1 MARVIALEKGHD
13 GVAVREV
20 GEEFDVDLDA
30 TKFKGCT
37 WFVEKDKA
45 PTPKAA
51 NAKARPPGAG
61 PERGSRAK
69 ADAEGDLA

>member
-1 MARVIALEKGHD
+1 MARVIAVEKGHD

-20 GEEFDVDLDA
+20 GEEFDDLDA

-45 PTPKAA
+45 PDTEGCQ
-51 NAKARPPGAG
+51 RQSPPAGRGA
-61 PERGSRAK
+61 
-69 ADAEGDLA
+69 